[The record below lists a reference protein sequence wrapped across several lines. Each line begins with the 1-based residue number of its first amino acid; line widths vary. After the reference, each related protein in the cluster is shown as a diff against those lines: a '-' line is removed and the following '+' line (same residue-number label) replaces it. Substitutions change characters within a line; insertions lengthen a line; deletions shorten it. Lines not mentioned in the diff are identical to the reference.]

1 MVCLL
6 LATADQAEAERRAD
20 AWWPMTRQ
28 QQITEA
34 LKLLDPPRDKREEWR
49 KLVEETFNWQ
59 QTIFQN
65 NAYELKWADSKQGK
79 RR

>member
-6 LATADQAEAERRAD
+6 LATADQAEAERVRAD

-34 LKLLDPPRDKREEWR
+34 LR
-49 KLVEETFNWQ
+49 
-59 QTIFQN
+59 I
-65 NAYELKWADSKQGK
+65 
-79 RR
+79 